1 MTDENEQS
9 IPSRG
14 SVGEVLAKGIAD
26 IIRIA
31 TEPDWIPVSERLP
44 VDIPHGYCL
53 VTDGT
58 EVGTANYSKE
68 SGNWDHC
75 IDRDY
80 WKPTHWMPL
89 PAPPAGLGSDAGK

>member
-1 MTDENEQS
+1 MTVTREEFMAVCRDRDEA
-9 IPSRG
+9 
-14 SVGEVLAKGIAD
+14 VLAIPK
-26 IIRIA
+26 
-31 TEPDWIPVSERLP
+31 WIPVSERLP

-80 WKPTHWMPL
+80 WKPTHWMKL
-89 PAPPAGLGSDAGK
+89 PEPPEVK

>member
-1 MTDENEQS
+1 MGHMKDLLITIYGGGDEAVEAAK
-9 IPSRG
+9 R
-14 SVGEVLAKGIAD
+14 LAP
-26 IIRIA
+26 
-31 TEPDWIPVSERLP
+31 EWIPVSERLP

-80 WKPTHWMPL
+80 WKPTHWMPM
-89 PAPPAGLGSDAGK
+89 PEPPEVK